1 MDKSFLSLS
10 INLVRFRR
18 RTTSDNKFSL
28 ILSNRLLFQMNFPS
42 RVFNFLQSRGDSFES
57 LWKFQSQS
65 SSTFDEEKSFSDS
78 QTLLLLF
85 FSKVRARKMF
95 QWKSIDRS
103 IDPPEGSKDL
113 VLLSRKVF
121 GRQKRGKTR
130 SEGRSARVTVTGF
143 VHDWPGFFGVTQVY
157 IQKAGLCIDARS
169 LVVSR

>member
-1 MDKSFLSLS
+1 
-10 INLVRFRR
+10 
-18 RTTSDNKFSL
+18 
-28 ILSNRLLFQMNFPS
+28 MNFPF
-42 RVFNFLQSRGDSFES
+42 RVEYLISFNP
-57 LWKFQSQS
+57 
-65 SSTFDEEKSFSDS
+65 EEIPSNPCGS
-78 QTLLLLF
+78 
-85 FSKVRARKMF
+85 SKVKVPPLSTRKKVSPIPKLYFYFFFQKCAHGKF

>member
-1 MDKSFLSLS
+1 
-10 INLVRFRR
+10 
-18 RTTSDNKFSL
+18 
-28 ILSNRLLFQMNFPS
+28 MNFPS